1 MRLLITESQL
11 SLLENKSK
19 YDYGFDLFRK
29 LLSNYLPFIE
39 DFEFVKFHVS
49 YREYYLVV
57 LNLIINEEELFDYY
71 GYKNRSDINESDIEN
86 SILEVYEKVPK
97 NVRYNYPDNHR
108 LFPGESAGIQI
119 WKIKLV

>member
-11 SLLENKSK
+11 RLLENKTK
-19 YDYGFDLFRK
+19 YDYGFDIFRK

-39 DFEFVKFHVS
+39 DFEFVKFNVIHGQ
-49 YREYYLVV
+49 YYLIV

-71 GYKNRSDINESDIEN
+71 GYNNRSDINEDDIEN

-97 NVRYNYPDNHR
+97 NVRYNYPDNHI
-108 LFPGESAGIQI
+108 LFPGESAGIEV
-119 WKIKLV
+119 WKIKFV